1 MLGFITIRRWRQYGD
16 LSKVDRGGV
25 LSEDSACITVV
36 VRLLL
41 LDPSRKMPEG
51 VSMDVYNNDF
61 KLENSSVGL
70 IRENRDQ

>member
-1 MLGFITIRRWRQYGD
+1 MYHCR
-16 LSKVDRGGV
+16 
-25 LSEDSACITVV
+25 CTV
-36 VRLLL
+36 LL

-61 KLENSSVGL
+61 KLEISSVGL